1 MMSEIIDSIKT
12 ELTTNQKLYQ
22 LCNILV
28 FKLSKYEN
36 VDKYETM
43 LQDIIEPV
51 NSKSDK

>member
-12 ELTTNQKLYQ
+12 ELTANQKLYQ
-22 LCNILV
+22 LCNMLV

-43 LQDIIEPV
+43 LQDMIGSAS
-51 NSKSDK
+51 NKLDK